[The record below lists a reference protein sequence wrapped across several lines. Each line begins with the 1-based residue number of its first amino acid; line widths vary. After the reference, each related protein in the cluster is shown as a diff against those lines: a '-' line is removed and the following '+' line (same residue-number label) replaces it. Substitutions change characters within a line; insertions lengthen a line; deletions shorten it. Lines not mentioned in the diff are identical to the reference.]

1 MFWAKGCVIK
11 KDQVILKAYFSN
23 ISGLNLGDPVTV
35 NGVKKGKVKEI
46 ELVSDSVLVTFT
58 IEKDV
63 KIRQDYQIE
72 VNILEVMGGKQL
84 FIYPGKSNL
93 EIDYETPLYGTNGA
107 DIASMFKTANLIS
120 EDVRILI
127 SKFSITNDNLNKVL
141 LNLDDLL
148 GDKNMQRDLKSS
160 IRNFNLT
167 AKNINSLV
175 TENKQS
181 LRNLTDKAGNTLDNV
196 NNLIDQN
203 SPEFK
208 KTFKEIQILTAK
220 VDSLVVNVNTIA
232 TDITNKKSGLGKL
245 MYNEKFFEDLNKTLL
260 EIEQLT
266 KEIREKGIKIKI
278 F

>member
-1 MFWAKGCVIK
+1 
-11 KDQVILKAYFSN
+11 
-23 ISGLNLGDPVTV
+23 
-35 NGVKKGKVKEI
+35 
-46 ELVSDSVLVTFT
+46 
-58 IEKDV
+58 
-63 KIRQDYQIE
+63 
-72 VNILEVMGGKQL
+72 
-84 FIYPGKSNL
+84 
-93 EIDYETPLYGTNGA
+93 
-107 DIASMFKTANLIS
+107 
-120 EDVRILI
+120 
-127 SKFSITNDNLNKVL
+127 
-141 LNLDDLL
+141 
-148 GDKNMQRDLKSS
+148 MQRDLKSS